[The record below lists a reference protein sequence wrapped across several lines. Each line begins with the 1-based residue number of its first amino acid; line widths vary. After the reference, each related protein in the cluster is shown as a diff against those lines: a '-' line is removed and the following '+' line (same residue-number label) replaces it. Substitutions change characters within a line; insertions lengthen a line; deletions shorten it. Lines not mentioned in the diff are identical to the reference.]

1 MASFD
6 FSSGREPLKL
16 FSQAGLTDII
26 LLLLIFFLLTSSFI
40 PQFGIKVT
48 LPRAEAGAPTEQQ
61 HVTVSIS
68 SEGTFYVNQ
77 NEVPGHQLLDAVRNA
92 DGDHTAMILRA
103 DENATVGQ
111 FARVANI
118 AKALNMTV
126 LMATQQRDGP

>member
-48 LPRAEAGAPTEQQ
+48 LPQAEAGSPTDQQ

-68 SEGTFYVNQ
+68 DEGVYYVDQSEVA
-77 NEVPGHQLLDAVRNA
+77 EHQLLDAVRNA
-92 DGDHTAMILRA
+92 EGDHSALILRA
-103 DENATVGQ
+103 DENATVRQ
-111 FARVANI
+111 FAHVANI

-126 LMATQQRDGP
+126 LMATQQRDS